1 MILGVLGM
9 ILWVLGMI
17 FGLPFKYLE
26 YTRYNFRGT
35 MYNIGDTGYNTVD
48 TSHKIRIML
57 SKIDNNQI
65 AKIKRSNIVS
75 ITRKTSKYRKSPC
88 KCIKKL

>member
-17 FGLPFKYLE
+17 IGVPFKYLE

-35 MYNIGDTGYNTVD
+35 MYNIGDTVILWTLV
-48 TSHKIRIML
+48 
-57 SKIDNNQI
+57 
-65 AKIKRSNIVS
+65 IKLEVYYIE
-75 ITRKTSKYRKSPC
+75 
-88 KCIKKL
+88 IK